1 MKRRRTLTKPHEFCR
16 FPDGMLFSVNAGMPV
31 DIALEH
37 ASCLLG
43 CVDDLATALGQGEGR
58 GSEIHAIQYLAEM
71 AKALVD
77 ASSDGLYDVEGGQ

>member
-1 MKRRRTLTKPHEFCR
+1 MKRRRILTDSEGFCR
-16 FPDGMLFSVNAGMPV
+16 FPDGMLFSVNSGMPV
-31 DIALEH
+31 ELALEH

-43 CVDDLATALGQGEGR
+43 CVGDLTVTLGQGEGR

-77 ASSDGLYDVEGGQ
+77 ASSTGVYDAERGQ